1 MARLLIKKR
10 FGNLWSKLTPEN
22 IQLCPIRKTVR
33 QYTWLQ
39 GKQDIRAGINVAL
52 LAFPQG
58 MAFALIAGLPVLHGL
73 IATIVSALV
82 APIFATSRHIAL
94 GPTNATAVLVL
105 STLLALQLPQEQV
118 LLAIPILLLLVG
130 VFLIAGAYLRVAIL
144 IQYIS
149 RSVITGYITAAA
161 CLIIVNQV
169 KNILGLPKIDSSSF
183 VGVLWES
190 IQFIPD
196 TDLHSLLLAGIT
208 LGLYLGLQKFNRRLP
223 NVAITLILSSLIAWG
238 LQHAGM
244 SFTMLHNFSLTDIT
258 LAPPALDFD
267 LLGKLAGPALAIA
280 FLCSVET
287 ISIGKSLAARSGH
300 RLDTNQEI
308 FAAGLANLFN
318 SFFQGMPASGSL
330 TRSTLNWVS
339 GAATPLANL
348 ICGALCLGLLLVLS
362 SYIGYIPQT
371 ALAVLVVCVGVSLI
385 HRKQIRTVV
394 RSTQSDAIVFTTTF
408 IGGLLFPLDTAIFLG
423 TGISIFLFLRKASTP
438 ELVEYT
444 FNDEGH
450 LTELEQNQSRLNPH
464 ISIVH
469 VEGDLFFGAAELF
482 QDQIRRVCEDQNLKI
497 VILRMKNAH
506 HLDAT
511 SVMSLEELIQFM
523 RQKDRDLI
531 VSGARKEV
539 YRVFRDS
546 GVLDILGKQNFFLES
561 PRNPNLSTR
570 KALMRAQEIIGTD
583 QEPEIKIYYDPKK
596 SGTPH

>member
-1 MARLLIKKR
+1 MA
-10 FGNLWSKLTPEN
+10 
-22 IQLCPIRKTVR
+22 
-33 QYTWLQ
+33 Y
-39 GKQDIRAGINVAL
+39 
-52 LAFPQG
+52 
-58 MAFALIAGLPVLHGL
+58 ALIAGLPVHHGL
-73 IATIVSALV
+73 IAAIVSSLV
-82 APIFATSRHIAL
+82 GPIFATSRYIAL

-105 STLLALQLPQEQV
+105 STLLALQLPPQQV
-118 LLAIPILLLLVG
+118 VLAIPILLFLVG
-130 VFLIAGAYLRVAIL
+130 IFLIAGAYLRVAIL

-161 CLIIVNQV
+161 FLIIVNQFR
-169 KNILGLPKIDSSSF
+169 NILGLQETDSSSF
-183 VGVLWES
+183 LGVLWES
-190 IQFIPD
+190 LQFIPKANMD
-196 TDLHSLLLAGIT
+196 SLTLAAIT
-208 LGLYLGLQKFNRRLP
+208 LILYLSLQRFFRRLP
-223 NVAITLILSSLIAWG
+223 NVALTLLLSSFIAWG

-244 SFTMLHNFSLTDIT
+244 SFIMLESFTLHDIHIS
-258 LAPPALDFD
+258 PPVLNFD

-280 FLCSVET
+280 FLCSIET
-287 ISIGKSLAARSGH
+287 VSIGKSLAARSGH

-339 GAATPLANL
+339 RAATPMANL
-348 ICGALCLGLLLVLS
+348 FCGAICLGLLLALS
-362 SYIGYIPQT
+362 PLIGYIPQT

-394 RSTQSDAIVFTTTF
+394 RSTRSDAIVFVTTF
-408 IGGLLFPLDTAIFLG
+408 LGGLLFPLDTAIFLG
-423 TGISIFLFLRKASTP
+423 TGISIFLFLRKASSP

-444 FNDEGH
+444 FNEDGH
-450 LTELEQNQSRLNPH
+450 LTELEENQSRLNPH

-482 QDQIRRVCEDQNLKI
+482 QDQIRRVCEDANLKI

-531 VSGARKEV
+531 VSGARKDV

-546 GVLDILGKQNFFLES
+546 GVLEVLGKQNFFLES

-570 KALMRAQEIIGTD
+570 KALLRAQEIIGSD

-596 SGTPH
+596 SANPH